1 MSLRGDGTHPDE
13 LLSASLSG
21 DLTPD
26 ERRLLSEH
34 LSGCAV
40 CRETLDAFREQRM
53 LMHGLRSVDAP
64 RDLGARVSAGIDA
77 GRFSRAPW
85 WRRPSLLLGIGGS
98 LATVAA
104 GIGAVVLLGNLRPP
118 QQVAVTSPSARPS
131 AASEAPASSA
141 SPLAS
146 LAASAAPTPVIAVQP
161 GEWAV
166 IVARG
171 GTPDQPRSWQ
181 FRDLSSSRSIQVE
194 AASGVPISAELSP
207 NGELLAYVTSLGET
221 GAQEVRVLDLT
232 DGTTTHLGCSASW
245 PFTDRLTW
253 SADGTL
259 LAYTLAGVDLG
270 GSVSDCAVANEPT
283 GQSDAWVFNAFT
295 GIHARLT
302 ATGDAYAAAFR
313 PYNDLEGGAQLIVS
327 HAAATPWSEE
337 LRAPPPLDPGSG
349 SRVDDVFMPRLSP
362 DGGAAIFWRGTMDGG
377 SDGWSFVSGG
387 MPYLSGVPADG
398 AAAWTMS
405 PDGNPLF
412 GDLQLTGPSDGFEYG
427 NVAWSADGRYVAV
440 WNGQWIGTPQSADG
454 TYPDPTAAYVG
465 LAADGLTSGSRVEV
479 GDATTY
485 VEDVKFDGAGQAV
498 LVMVAAT
505 TPGIGVAPSATIY
518 SVPLD
523 GSGPPTA
530 IEGATGSPT
539 PWMGPIVVASGAP
552 SPSAAPQASS
562 SP

>member
-1 MSLRGDGTHPDE
+1 MSFRGDRDHPDE

-21 DLTPD
+21 DLSPD
-26 ERRLLSEH
+26 EERRLSEH
-34 LSGCAV
+34 LSGCAA
-40 CRETLDAFREQRM
+40 CRETLAAFREQRT
-53 LMHGLRSVDAP
+53 LLHGLHGFEAP
-64 RDLGARVSAGIDA
+64 RDLRARVSAGIDA
-77 GRFSRAPW
+77 GRFSRASW
-85 WRRPSLLLGIGGS
+85 WRRRSVLVGLGGS

-104 GIGAVVLLGNLRPP
+104 GIVAVVLLGNLRPP
-118 QQVAVTSPSARPS
+118 QQVAVASPTARPS
-131 AASEAPASSA
+131 AASEAPTLSA

-146 LAASAAPTPVIAVQP
+146 LAASAAPTPIIEVQP
-161 GEWAV
+161 GEWAA

-171 GTPDQPRSWQ
+171 GTPDQPNRSWE
-181 FRDLSSSRSIQVE
+181 FRDLSSSQSIRVE
-194 AASGVPISAELSP
+194 SAGGVPISAELSP

-221 GAQEVRVLDLT
+221 GAQEVRVLDLA

-253 SADGTL
+253 STDGTL

-270 GSVSDCAVANEPT
+270 SISDCTVANQPI

-302 ATGDAYAAAFR
+302 TTGDAYAAAFR

-337 LRAPPPLDPGSG
+337 LRAPPPLDPGNG
-349 SRVDDVFMPRLSP
+349 PRVDDVFMPRLSA
-362 DGGAAIFWRGTMDGG
+362 DGRAAIFWRGTMDGG

-398 AAAWTMS
+398 PAAWAMS

-412 GDLQLTGPSDGFEYG
+412 RDLQLTGPSDGFASG

-454 TYPDPTAAYVG
+454 TYPDGTAAYVG
-465 LAADGLTSGSRVEV
+465 LAADGLTSASRVEV

-523 GSGPPTA
+523 GSGPPA
-530 IEGATGSPT
+530 PVEVATGSPT
-539 PWMGPIVVASGAP
+539 PWMGPIVVASGGS